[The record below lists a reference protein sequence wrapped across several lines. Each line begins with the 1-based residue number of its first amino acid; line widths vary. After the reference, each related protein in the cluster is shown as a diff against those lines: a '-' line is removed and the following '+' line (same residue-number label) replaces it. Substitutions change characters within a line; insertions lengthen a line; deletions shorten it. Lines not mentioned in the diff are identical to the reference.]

1 MSVTAC
7 GEGLGKSWAPRV
19 VPSEEGIHNSTFKGV
34 FFLLICRVCVCLQD
48 LLLALFSRFFLL
60 GLHSLFVWNRARMD
74 TKQPIVQDEK
84 STKHY
89 EEKTDLEKIK
99 PGLLENADYTGA
111 EAKTDPAEIALVRKI
126 DWRLMVC
133 FLKRN

>member
-1 MSVTAC
+1 
-7 GEGLGKSWAPRV
+7 
-19 VPSEEGIHNSTFKGV
+19 
-34 FFLLICRVCVCLQD
+34 
-48 LLLALFSRFFLL
+48 
-60 GLHSLFVWNRARMD
+60 MD

-89 EEKTDLEKIK
+89 EEKTDLEKVK

-133 FLKRN
+133 FLKRNRWEMQSSDRISAYINDDVFFELR

>member
-1 MSVTAC
+1 MTVTAC
-7 GEGLGKSWAPRV
+7 GEGLGKSWTPRG
-19 VPSEEGIHNSTFKGV
+19 VPSEEGIHNSTLKGAILMICSV
-34 FFLLICRVCVCLQD
+34 CICKIVACSFLQT
-48 LLLALFSRFFLL
+48 FLL
-60 GLHSLFVWNRARMD
+60 GLHSLCVRNRAKMD
-74 TKQPIVQDEK
+74 IKQPIVQDEK

-89 EEKTDLEKIK
+89 EEKTDLEKVK

-133 FLKRN
+133 FLKRNR